1 MTGGSVAPATVAAV
15 PRHGSVP
22 ARRRR
27 RLVTAALVAAVA
39 VASAGSTYLLTRKTE
54 ASAPAS
60 QVTPVVDTA
69 GSGSATDPTAAMLDQ
84 VLPSVV
90 NVRVTQAVFDPFGGQ
105 QEQSAEGSGV
115 IVSTDGLIVTN
126 AHVVEDATNVE
137 VEFTDGRE
145 PLDATVLGVDSSR
158 DLAVIDVDAD
168 DLTPITV
175 GDSSSLQLGDEVF
188 AIGFPLDLGP
198 TVTGGIVS
206 GTDRSVEVQD
216 GPAIRRLS
224 GLLQTDAAINPGN
237 SGGALVNEAGELVG
251 IPTVAAQASAAE
263 NVGFAI
269 SVDSAIAF
277 VRQVTS

>member
-1 MTGGSVAPATVAAV
+1 MTGGSVAPTVTAV
-15 PRHGSVP
+15 PRRASVP
-22 ARRRR
+22 SRRRR
-27 RLVTAALVAAVA
+27 RLATAALGAAVA
-39 VASAGSTYLLTRKTE
+39 VASAGSTYLLTRETE

-69 GSGSATDPTAAMLDQ
+69 GSGSATGPTAAMLEQ

-90 NVRVTQAVFDPFGGQ
+90 NVRVTQVVFDPFGGQ
-105 QEQSAEGSGV
+105 QEQAAEGSGV
-115 IVSTDGLIVTN
+115 IVSSDGLIVTN
-126 AHVVEDATNVE
+126 AHVVEDATSVE

-168 DLTPITV
+168 DLTPIAV
-175 GDSSSLQLGDEVF
+175 GDSSSLKLGDEVF

-237 SGGALVNEAGELVG
+237 SGGALVNAAGELVG

-263 NVGFAI
+263 NVGFAV
-269 SVDSAIAF
+269 SVDSATAF